1 MEEYT
6 VKRTLTLIVGIA
18 IVLGTYPVVAQQP
31 AQPSA
36 AALPSLV
43 AVVDVAQIIKSHP
56 EFVAKQEGLKADV
69 QKAEAFFQAKQED
82 IQKRHKNLESSPH
95 KPNSPEH
102 QRMLDEITR
111 DMAQFEADAKS
122 QQRKFALANA
132 KIMYDTYKD
141 IKNTIERIATASGIA
156 QVTDFRF
163 FEVDPND
170 PNTVA
175 EDMDQRLVWFN
186 PRLNI
191 THTVI
196 QQIYKDRNL
205 QLPAQ
210 NAGNAGAAP
219 QVATPGVQTQ
229 R

>member
-6 VKRTLTLIVGIA
+6 VKRTLTLIVGTA
-18 IVLGTYPVVAQQP
+18 IVLGTYVVPGVAQQP
-31 AQPSA
+31 AQPPASP
-36 AALPSLV
+36 LPSLV

-56 EFVAKQEGLKADV
+56 EFVTKQEGLKTQV
-69 QKAEAFFQAKQED
+69 QRAEATFQARQEE
-82 IQKRHKNLESSPH
+82 IQKRHKAMESGPH
-95 KPNSPEH
+95 RPNSPDH
-102 QRMLDEITR
+102 QRMLEEITR

-122 QQRKFALANA
+122 QQRRFALENA
-132 KIMYDTYKD
+132 KIMYETYKD

-156 QVTDFRF
+156 QVTDYRF
-163 FEVDPND
+163 FEVDPSD

-175 EDMDQRLVWFN
+175 EDMDQRLVWFS

-191 THTVI
+191 TNTVI

-205 QLPAQ
+205 PLPAQ
-210 NAGNAGAAP
+210 GTAP
-219 QVATPGVQTQ
+219 QVATPGTQT